1 LISLNTKS
9 FNIDVM
15 KKQSKMPA
23 APLPIKKYSIARL
36 LSLSLLLAT
45 APTSPVQ
52 AQTDAALDR
61 TLANQAELLRRV
73 KPIPKQ
79 GQIDL
84 TVVDE
89 RKQIPEEEAE
99 GITFTLRS
107 LVVDGAKTVPQEQLT
122 AAWKDKLNTTISLA
136 ELYRIARDI
145 EAIYRQEGYFSDV
158 IVPSQDFDSGHIVI
172 KLYEP
177 GFDEITIESD
187 IPNIDARLA
196 PYIDRLLDFAP
207 IPVAEVE
214 RILLLMSDLGGL
226 TIDGVATR
234 PDAPGKGGRLHLRI
248 TRTPMAAQVGL
259 DNFGSREIGRA
270 ELTGTIDLND
280 QLGLFETTTIAGVT
294 VPNEPRELYLLQ
306 LSQDYPIGSNGLHAG
321 YAVAYVGSKPGGALE
336 SLNVNAQTVSGSLF
350 VRYPFIRRIS
360 HSVFGTAEVNFESSD
375 LRIGGNHAGRDR
387 YRWAEAGLS
396 YDQELERG
404 FFNVEGI
411 WGIGLRGL
419 GNTSSDDPLS
429 SRPGVPDHYRF
440 TQLNALLQHALWEG
454 GALTLQ
460 GTLQYSPDPL
470 PPSLQLDLGGSRY
483 GRGFDSATA
492 KGDSGVAVSLELNQT
507 FNANLPH
514 ISNTSAFTF
523 VDYGYVRNHDV
534 GVDYRTQALGS
545 VGVGVRARVNDN
557 IQGQVYV
564 STPWKEDNDFSET
577 GTRIMFRVAASF

>member
-1 LISLNTKS
+1 MISLNTKS

-214 RILLLMSDLGGL
+214 RILLLMSDLGGH
-226 TIDGVATR
+226 
-234 PDAPGKGGRLHLRI
+234 GK
-248 TRTPMAAQVGL
+248 
-259 DNFGSREIGRA
+259 
-270 ELTGTIDLND
+270 
-280 QLGLFETTTIAGVT
+280 
-294 VPNEPRELYLLQ
+294 
-306 LSQDYPIGSNGLHAG
+306 
-321 YAVAYVGSKPGGALE
+321 
-336 SLNVNAQTVSGSLF
+336 
-350 VRYPFIRRIS
+350 IS
-360 HSVFGTAEVNFESSD
+360 
-375 LRIGGNHAGRDR
+375 
-387 YRWAEAGLS
+387 
-396 YDQELERG
+396 
-404 FFNVEGI
+404 
-411 WGIGLRGL
+411 
-419 GNTSSDDPLS
+419 
-429 SRPGVPDHYRF
+429 
-440 TQLNALLQHALWEG
+440 
-454 GALTLQ
+454 
-460 GTLQYSPDPL
+460 
-470 PPSLQLDLGGSRY
+470 
-483 GRGFDSATA
+483 
-492 KGDSGVAVSLELNQT
+492 
-507 FNANLPH
+507 
-514 ISNTSAFTF
+514 
-523 VDYGYVRNHDV
+523 
-534 GVDYRTQALGS
+534 
-545 VGVGVRARVNDN
+545 
-557 IQGQVYV
+557 
-564 STPWKEDNDFSET
+564 STP
-577 GTRIMFRVAASF
+577 R